1 MWRRIPAMD
10 RWVLTKMGTRDPKII
25 RYLPLLGRSANYNR
39 LWWGISALLAVT
51 GDKRAR
57 RAGLRGIIAAVVAS
71 FAANILAKQAVRR
84 PRPPI
89 DLTPIHRRL
98 RRFPQTTSFPSGH
111 SASAAAFAAGVAI
124 EFPVLAAPIGVI
136 AAGVAASRVVTGV
149 HYPSDVVAGSA
160 LGVGAGVLTLWWWPR
175 TTPGPAMVENVPGPA
190 LADGE
195 GLVVIVNSAAGS
207 AGEDLCEVLERRLPK
222 AELIEHPGDADL
234 ADVLAAAAR
243 RCRVLGVAG
252 GDGSI
257 NVAARIAVEHDVP
270 LLAIPAGTL
279 NHFAKDL
286 GVGNADEAID
296 ALQAGETVRVD
307 LGRVDGQ
314 VFVNT
319 CSTGLYTDMVR
330 YREKWE
336 RRLGKWP
343 AVLVGLVHVTRRAK
357 PQELMIDGR
366 PRRVW
371 MVFAGN
377 GRYEPTGFAPS
388 SRPQLDDGLLDVR
401 IVDAERPLAR
411 SRIVWALLTGT
422 LPWCGPYEGGTAT
435 EVKISAPDGLLHV
448 TVDGEFTEVNPQMT
462 ITKEPRALAVYRP
475 RRG

>member
-1 MWRRIPAMD
+1 MD
-10 RWVLTKMGTRDPKII
+10 RWALTKMGTRDAKII
-25 RYLPLLGRSANYNR
+25 RFLPVLGRSANYNR

-57 RAGLRGIIAAVVAS
+57 RAALRGIIAAVLAS
-71 FAANILAKQAVRR
+71 FVANVVGKQAIRR

-89 DLTPIHRRL
+89 DLTPLHRRL
-98 RRFPQTTSFPSGH
+98 RRSPRTTSFPSGH

-124 EFPVLAAPIGVI
+124 EFPVLAAPVGVI

-160 LGVGAGVLTLWWWPR
+160 LGIGTGVLTLWWWPR
-175 TTPGPAMVENVPGPA
+175 TAPGPAKAENAPGPA
-190 LADGE
+190 LRDGD
-195 GLVVIVNSAAGS
+195 GLVVVINPAAGS
-207 AGEDLCEVLERRLPK
+207 AGEDLREVLARRLPK
-222 AELIEHPGDADL
+222 AEIVEHPDGTDL
-234 ADVLAAAAR
+234 ADVLADAAG

-257 NVAARIAVEHDVP
+257 NVAARTAARRDVP
-270 LLAIPAGTL
+270 LLVIPAGTL

-286 GVGNADEAID
+286 GVGSADEAID
-296 ALQAGETVRVD
+296 ALQAGQAVRVD
-307 LGRVDGQ
+307 LGTVDGQ

-343 AVLVGLVHVTRRAK
+343 AVLVGLVHVLRRAK

-366 PRRVW
+366 LRRVW

-377 GRYEPTGFAPS
+377 GHYQPTGFAPT
-388 SRPQLDDGLLDVR
+388 SRPRLDDGLLDLR

-411 SRIVWALLTGT
+411 TRIIAALLTGT

-448 TVDGEFTEVNPQMT
+448 TVDGEFTEVNPEMT
-462 ITKEPRALAVYRP
+462 ITKTPGALTVYRP
-475 RRG
+475 HRS